1 MAFAA
6 KDELLAGDHGGA
18 PAFLEPDNYEMGGFD
33 GMPVEIARGGGSRVS
48 ETESDV
54 ERSFLG
60 QRLDVPR
67 SRTSSSVVAE
77 EAVAV
82 GSARRRTR
90 GSLGLGG
97 GDLAPPSPHFDL
109 PDSGLDMP
117 EIIIETEEQDPTKN
131 VSRATTIFYESLAS
145 SITSK
150 KVRWRVFAHR
160 SFRPAIAYRRRRRQ
174 SRK

>member
-1 MAFAA
+1 M
-6 KDELLAGDHGGA
+6 
-18 PAFLEPDNYEMGGFD
+18 EPDNFEMGGYD

-77 EAVAV
+77 EAIV

-90 GSLGLGG
+90 GSLGLPG
-97 GDLAPPSPHFDL
+97 GDLMPPSPQMEL
-109 PDSGLDMP
+109 PDSGFDMP
-117 EIIIETEEQDPTKN
+117 EIIIETDEQDPTKN

-150 KVRWRVFAHR
+150 KVR
-160 SFRPAIAYRRRRRQ
+160 
-174 SRK
+174 